1 VQATPAVQAT
11 PVANAAVSSAASLE
25 QHWLYTRAV
34 ETGIA
39 LVVGFIVWRLAE
51 AAIDQFFVR
60 VLLPR
65 HPRLSTYLSPL
76 RSILRTAVLV
86 VTSLVLLNIWNVDV
100 GPAIWSAGAITAVL
114 AFGAQWVV
122 RDLLAGFSIFAENQF
137 EVGDRIEIITGNN
150 RAISGV
156 VDSIGLRTT
165 RLMDQAGRAV
175 FIANG
180 NIYAVTNLSR
190 GGKRLSI
197 SLTLPLRKDVA
208 AMQQEVLDVAT
219 AAVAVDDIEPDNV
232 SVRLEAFD
240 LKEATF
246 VIGIRASHTQ
256 HSAEVGMLRARIVA
270 GLQAKGWLPGQS
282 AR

>member
-1 VQATPAVQAT
+1 VQATPDAQAT
-11 PVANAAVSSAASLE
+11 PVANALVSSSVSLE
-25 QHWLYTRAV
+25 QRQLYTNAV

-39 LVVGFIVWRLAE
+39 LVVAFIVWRLAE

-60 VLLPR
+60 VLLSR

-76 RSILRTAVLV
+76 RSVTRTVVLV
-86 VTSLVLLNIWNVDV
+86 VTSLVLLDIWNIDV

-150 RAISGV
+150 RAIAGV

-175 FIANG
+175 FISNG

-219 AAVAVDDIEPDNV
+219 AAVAVDDVEPDNV
-232 SVRLEAFD
+232 TVRLEAFD

-246 VIGIRASHTQ
+246 VIGIRSSHAQ

-270 GLQAKGWLPGQS
+270 GLQARGWLPGQT